1 MAVAKHG
8 HVGLLLVGFCLS
20 GILGCSGGG
29 SDDSVIR
36 VEGSDTMVNLAVAWS
51 EKYMASNPEVSIEVS
66 GSGSGIGIKTLAEG
80 DADIA
85 NSSRAMEEEEK
96 ELTEANTG
104 KAPVEHI
111 VGYDALAVYTHLDN
125 PIESISLEELA
136 EIYGENGTITDWSA
150 IDPNFEGEISVV
162 SRQNSS
168 GTYKYFQSAIMG
180 DRKYRLG
187 TLDQSGSKD
196 VVDLVSKTP
205 NAIGYSGMGYHRPG
219 EVKILKISKKKG
231 EPGVAPSLESCA
243 DGSYPITRP
252 LFCYTA
258 GQPEGNLKEYIDW
271 LKTAEAQAIVEEQGY
286 VPTNAE

>member
-8 HVGLLLVGFCLS
+8 YVGLLLMGLCLS
-20 GILGCSGGG
+20 GSLGCSGGG

-51 EKYMASNPEVSIEVS
+51 ERYMKSHPEVSIEVS

-111 VGYDALAVYTHLDN
+111 VGYDALAVYAHLDN

-150 IDPNFEGEISVV
+150 IDPSFEGEISVV

-219 EVKILKISKKKG
+219 EVKILKISAKKG

-243 DGSYPITRP
+243 DGSYLITRP

-258 GQPEGNLKEYIDW
+258 GEPEGNLKQYIDW